1 MCLAVAGLIVAITSE
16 RPEPIG
22 AAVSSSAPD
31 SGGGDD
37 LWRMAQVDFGGVQQ
51 RVSLA
56 CLPQARLGDQVLV
69 HVGLAISLVE
79 ADAPYG

>member
-1 MCLAVAGLIVAITSE
+1 
-16 RPEPIG
+16 
-22 AAVSSSAPD
+22 
-31 SGGGDD
+31 
-37 LWRMAQVDFGGVQQ
+37 MAQVDFGGVQQ

-79 ADAPYG
+79 ADEPYG